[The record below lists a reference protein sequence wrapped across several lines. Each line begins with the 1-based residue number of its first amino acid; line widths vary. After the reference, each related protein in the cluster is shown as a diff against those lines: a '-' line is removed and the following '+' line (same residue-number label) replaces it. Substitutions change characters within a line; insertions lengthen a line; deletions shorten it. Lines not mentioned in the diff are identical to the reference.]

1 MATGSDEELLDAS
14 EKTKRSQA
22 RRPPTEWLSL
32 AVLAVITLIVVVTW
46 GYAAWWIGSMALG
59 WIR

>member
-1 MATGSDEELLDAS
+1 MGNNEEPLDAP
-14 EKTKRSQA
+14 KQTNRSQG

-32 AVLAVITLIVVVTW
+32 GVLAVITLIVIVTW

-59 WIR
+59 WFR